1 METPLDQFAEFT
13 CVSCRRLKRKC
24 SKDLP
29 TCSLCSRVGR
39 TCLYQPP
46 SANPDQFDTQ
56 IENGFGQNL
65 NGDATASASS
75 TTPVLMT
82 GFQPLPPSKKSPLA
96 HSFLDS
102 VATRGEEP
110 ALASS
115 LLWQDLHPDAEPM
128 TLEDA
133 WITASRFFETTYDWL
148 PIGECDMAITLLK
161 MTVLMLSVTKYP
173 RYDSSAFCRVMF
185 PSP

>member
-1 METPLDQFAEFT
+1 MDQFAEFS

-46 SANPDQFDTQ
+46 SANTDRFDAQ
-56 IENGFGQNL
+56 IENGFEQHL
-65 NGDATASASS
+65 NSDATASNSS

-82 GFQPLPPSKKSPLA
+82 GFQPLPPSTKSPLA

-102 VATRGEEP
+102 VSSRGEEP
-110 ALASS
+110 GLASG
-115 LLWQDLHPDAEPM
+115 LLWQNLHPDAEPM
-128 TLEDA
+128 PLEDA
-133 WITASRFFETTYDWL
+133 WITASRFFETTYEWL
-148 PIGECDMAITLLK
+148 PIGECHGDHT
-161 MTVLMLSVTKYP
+161 TK
-173 RYDSSAFCRVMF
+173 DHHTNM
-185 PSP
+185 